1 MSNQITVTD
10 YGISDPEFR
19 ELDKDITAGYE
30 RFKKKMALRGISFI
44 EDDFKSKVGRPSKR
58 RKEFLEA

>member
-1 MSNQITVTD
+1 MSPTPTTFD

-30 RFKKKMALRGISFI
+30 RFKLKCKRRGISFI
-44 EDDFKSKVGRPSKR
+44 EDDFKSKAGRPSKR